1 VKLARKKADPSEGRR
16 SRGGGRIGALLLPP
30 AFILLAVLAGTAF
43 VLDRLLA
50 PQETA
55 EVDARDAVVADT
67 FADRV
72 GGLVDSRLAL
82 LRLAAGEP
90 GLPALVAAGDR
101 AALTA
106 REQSLAARIPGARRV
121 RLLPPGLDDPETT
134 PGESL
139 GFAALALARQAV
151 DRGAALIEAHH
162 GDGGMQLN
170 LAAPLPAGSGV
181 LLTTLDMA
189 VLQQALDAAPKTGG
203 RIRLVQRVGSQE
215 VVLAR
220 HGEAGEP
227 QGRPAHVLD
236 LAARGWQVQYWPP
249 ARVGIDL
256 GLTPRQLL
264 WLVVCGMGLAL
275 LLVILNTVRRLGA
288 ALNADLDM
296 LMRWAERY
304 VGGESEVA
312 IPAFRLARCREVAE
326 TWGPGFARLLT
337 QRGASPPARE
347 KAPEAPAS
355 PPPTV
360 VPATAEAAP
369 EPAGAGAG
377 APGMD
382 PAIFRAYDIRGV
394 VGESLTV
401 EGVERIGRAIGTA
414 ALERGEQGIVVG
426 RDGRLSGSDLAAA
439 LRHGLQQTGLN
450 VIDVGVVPTPALY
463 FATHTVGYGS
473 GVMVTGSHNPP
484 EYNGMKIVLAGETLS
499 GEAIQ
504 DLRRRVEQGAYASGE
519 GGFEER
525 DILSDYGRAI
535 EEDIGLART
544 LKVVVDCGNGSAA
557 TVAPRLI
564 RALGCEVIELFC
576 EVDGRFPNHH
586 PDPGQP
592 RNLQDL
598 IDAVTLNGA
607 DLGLAF
613 DGDGDRLGVVDSD
626 GTIIWP
632 DRQMMLFAA
641 DVLSRNPG
649 ADIIYDVKCT
659 RHLGRVIAEHSGRP
673 VMYKTGHSLIK
684 ARMQETGALLAG
696 EMSGHIFFS
705 ERWYGFDDALYA
717 AGRLLEILSLDPR
730 PTAVIF
736 GELPDAMS
744 TPELNAP
751 IADAEK
757 FAFMRRLVEQARFE
771 GGEVNTIDGLRVDF
785 EDGWGLVRPSNTM
798 PSLVLRFEA
807 DDELALARIQ
817 ELFRE
822 RLLAVKPD
830 LELPF

>member
-1 VKLARKKADPSEGRR
+1 MARKTAERSGAQR
-16 SRGGGRIGALLLPP
+16 SRDGGRIGALLLPP

-72 GGLVDSRLAL
+72 NGVVDSRLEL

-101 AALTA
+101 AALAA
-106 REQSLAARIPGARRV
+106 REQSLAARFPGARRV
-121 RLLPPGLDDPETT
+121 RLLPPGLDDPEAA
-134 PGESL
+134 PGGSL
-139 GFAALALARQAV
+139 GFAALALARQAA
-151 DRGAALIEAHH
+151 DRGTAFIEAHH

-181 LLTTLDMA
+181 LLATLDMA
-189 VLQQALDAAPKTGG
+189 VLQQALDGAPKAGG
-203 RIRLVQRVGSQE
+203 VVRLVQRVGSQE
-215 VVLAR
+215 VILAR

-227 QGRPAHVLD
+227 QGRPAYALD
-236 LAARGWQVQYWPP
+236 LGARGWQVQYWPP
-249 ARVGIDL
+249 AAAGIDL
-256 GLTPRQLL
+256 GLPPRLLL
-264 WLVVCGMGLAL
+264 WLVVGGMALVL
-275 LLVILNTVRRLGA
+275 LLVVLNTVRRLGS
-288 ALNADLDM
+288 ALNADLDT

-312 IPAFRLARCREVAE
+312 VPAFRLARSREVAE
-326 TWGPGFARLLT
+326 TWGPGFTRLLT
-337 QRGASPPARE
+337 QRRAAPPPRAQ
-347 KAPEAPAS
+347 APEAPAPS
-355 PPPTV
+355 PPAVEPV
-360 VPATAEAAP
+360 TADVEP
-369 EPAGAGAG
+369 EPAGAVAVGA
-377 APGMD
+377 AGMD

-401 EGVERIGRAIGTA
+401 EGAERIGRAIGTA
-414 ALERGEQGIVVG
+414 ALEQGEEGVVVG
-426 RDGRLSGSDLAAA
+426 RDGRLSGPDLAAA

-463 FATHTVGYGS
+463 FATHTVGYSS

-504 DLRRRVEQGAYASGE
+504 DLRRRVAQGEFVDGE
-519 GGFEER
+519 GAFEER

-535 EEDIGLART
+535 EEDIGLARS
-544 LKVVVDCGNGSAA
+544 LKVVVDCGNGAAA

-649 ADIIYDVKCT
+649 ADIVYDVKCT

-696 EMSGHIFFS
+696 EMSGHIFFR
-705 ERWYGFDDALYA
+705 ERWYGFDDAIYA

-736 GELPDAMS
+736 GELPDALS

-751 IADAEK
+751 IADGEK
-757 FAFMRRLVEQARFE
+757 FAFMQRLVEQARFE
-771 GGEVNTIDGLRVDF
+771 GGEVNTIDGVRVDF

-807 DDELALARIQ
+807 DNELALARIQ
-817 ELFRE
+817 ELFRQ